1 MLFSNR
7 SNSGRSRHRKPP
19 IELALGVCFRCL
31 ARSWIREGTIMYK
44 IQMTWVLTLAIRVH
58 FLTET
63 LHEADW
69 ELIHHL

>member
-1 MLFSNR
+1 
-7 SNSGRSRHRKPP
+7 
-19 IELALGVCFRCL
+19 
-31 ARSWIREGTIMYK
+31 MYK